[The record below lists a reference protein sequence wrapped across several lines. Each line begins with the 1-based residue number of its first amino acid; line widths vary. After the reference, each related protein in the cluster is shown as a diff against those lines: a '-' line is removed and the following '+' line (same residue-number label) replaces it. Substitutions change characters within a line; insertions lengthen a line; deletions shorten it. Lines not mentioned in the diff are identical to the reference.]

1 MSDNNP
7 FEPIESTP
15 FQSHPRQN
23 VHGWERIGSLA
34 GGVLMMGKGLRRG
47 GVIGLVHLAIGGMAL
62 ARGITGHCSAKSLL
76 EKNRQNLDNARARIE
91 QAGEELTRMKAN
103 AEAATGTATVT
114 GNDSLT
120 SPSPKAGF

>member
-15 FQSHPRQN
+15 FQSRPAQN
-23 VHGWERIGSLA
+23 VHGWERAGSLA

-47 GVIGLVHLAIGGMAL
+47 GIIGLAQLAIGGMAL
-62 ARGITGHCSAKSLL
+62 ARGITGHCSAKTLL
-76 EKNRQNLDNARARIE
+76 EKSRQNLSSARARIE
-91 QAGEELTRMKAN
+91 QAGDELVRMKAN

-114 GNDSLT
+114 GNDSLD
-120 SPSPKAGF
+120 SPKAGL

>member
-15 FQSHPRQN
+15 FQSRPVQN
-23 VHGWERIGSLA
+23 VHGWERAGSLA

-47 GVIGLVHLAIGGMAL
+47 GIIGLAQLAIGGMAL
-62 ARGITGHCSAKSLL
+62 ARGITGHCSAKTLL
-76 EKNRQNLDNARARIE
+76 EKNRQNLHNARARIE
-91 QAGEELTRMKAN
+91 QAGDELSRMKAN

-114 GNDSLT
+114 GNDSL
-120 SPSPKAGF
+120 SSPKAGL